1 MCNERLIL
9 KYMNMKRFL
18 ISCTVCCGFATASPA
33 QGLTDMTHS
42 REAVMHNLP
51 LGATHWT
58 GGFWGDRFNVLST
71 TGIWSMWDTWN
82 TPYETIDALGL
93 HGSHGFAN
101 FQVAAGTVKGKH
113 HGPPFHD
120 GDMYKWLEACA
131 AAYAVTKDPKLDQLM
146 DQFIEQVA
154 LAQRADGYIH
164 TPVNIE
170 ERNSLPPTSLPP
182 TPSCR
187 GGESTAQK
195 ASPTGGGLEGAG
207 GSAGAGSAA
216 SENAAGIEIGK
227 DQKHAF
233 ASRLNFET
241 YNLGHLMTA
250 GIIHKRATGKTTLF
264 DCGRKAADFLYNFLT
279 NDAAELSRNAICPSH
294 YMGATEMYRETGDKK
309 YLTLAEGLISI
320 RDSVKNGEDHNQDRI
335 PFRQQYEAM
344 GHAVRANYLYAG
356 VADLYA
362 ETGEAQLKKNL
373 EAIWDDI
380 VNHKIYIMGGCGALY
395 DGVSPDGTT
404 YNQPSIQQIHQAYGR
419 QFQLPQEYAHNEI
432 CAQIG
437 MLLYSWRMFQTD
449 MHPKYIDNIENELYN
464 GILSGVSLDGK
475 DYFYTEAL
483 RRTKEYPYVLR
494 WPKHRQRYITCFCCP
509 PNTLRTLLE
518 AQEYAYSIKGD
529 TLWVNLYGQNTLKTD
544 DLEVEQQTDYPWD
557 GHITLTIKKA
567 KHLASIRMHIPGW
580 SIGME
585 LRLNGKPIAAEALR
599 EPRKWKKGDRIELI
613 LPMRPRL
620 IEANPLV
627 EEAKNHIAIMRGPI
641 VYCLE
646 GQDISAATGGSSSA
660 AATASPRINDI
671 AIPADVR
678 FTETKVT
685 ICGHEMVALE
695 ADVPIVNEDF
705 WRNDELYRELRP
717 VTNRKAHIRLIPYY
731 AWDNRG
737 IQDMSLWL
745 PLKR

>member
-1 MCNERLIL
+1 
-9 KYMNMKRFL
+9 MKKIFL
-18 ISCTVCCGFATASPA
+18 VGVACCCFMATVKA
-33 QGLTDMTHS
+33 QGLTDMSHS
-42 REAVMHNLP
+42 KEAKMQNLP
-51 LGATHWT
+51 MGSTQWT
-58 GGFWGDRFNVLST
+58 GGFWGDRFNVMSST
-71 TGIWSMWDTWN
+71 GVWSMWDTWN
-82 TPYETIDALGL
+82 TPYETLDENGK

-131 AAYAVTKDPKLDQLM
+131 SVYAITKDPKLDALM

-164 TPVNIE
+164 TPVVIS
-170 ERNSLPPTSLPP
+170 ERLQGIDSH
-182 TPSCR
+182 
-187 GGESTAQK
+187 
-195 ASPTGGGLEGAG
+195 
-207 GSAGAGSAA
+207 AA
-216 SENAAGIEIGK
+216 TENAAGIEIGK

-250 GIIHKRATGKTTLF
+250 GIIHKRATGKNTLF
-264 DCGRKAADFLYNFLT
+264 NCGKKAADFLYNFLT

-294 YMGATEMYRETGDKK
+294 YMGAAEMYRETGDEK
-309 YLTLAEGLISI
+309 YLTLAKGLIAI
-320 RDSVKNGEDHNQDRI
+320 RDSVKNGEDHNQDRHK
-335 PFRQQYEAM
+335 FRDQYEAM

-362 ETGEAQLKKNL
+362 ETGEAQLMKNL
-373 EAIWDDI
+373 SAIWDDI

-437 MLLYSWRMFQTD
+437 MLLFSWRMYQTTGD
-449 MHPKYIDNIENELYN
+449 GKYIDNIENELYN

-494 WPKHRQRYITCFCCP
+494 WPKHRQRYISCFCCP
-509 PNTLRTLLE
+509 PNTLRTLCQ
-518 AQEYAYSIKGD
+518 AQEYAYTVGSSPETKGT
-529 TLWVNLYGQNTLKTD
+529 TLYVNLYGQNSLKTK
-544 DLEVEQQTDYPWD
+544 DLEVEQTTNYPWD
-557 GHITLTIKKA
+557 GKVVLTVKKA
-567 KHLASIRMHIPGW
+567 KNLASVVLHIPNW
-580 SIGME
+580 CDTYTVKV
-585 LRLNGKPIAAEALR
+585 NGTPATTPAGSPSGSVTLD
-599 EPRKWKKGDRIELI
+599 RKWKKGDVIELN
-613 LPMRPRL
+613 LDMRPRL
-620 IEANPLV
+620 MEANPLV
-627 EEAKNHIAIMRGPI
+627 EEAKNEVAVMRGPI

-646 GQDISAATGGSSSA
+646 GQDIQSSA
-660 AATASPRINDI
+660 RINDI
-671 AIPADVR
+671 AIPADVQWKEVKM
-678 FTETKVT
+678 TLE
-685 ICGHEMVALE
+685 GHEMIALE
-695 ADVPIVNEDF
+695 GEVKCINNKAWDN
-705 WRNDELYRELRP
+705 NTLYRE
-717 VTNRKAHIRLIPYY
+717 VAKDAGKVKIRLIPYY

-745 PLKR
+745 PLAR

>member
-1 MCNERLIL
+1 M
-9 KYMNMKRFL
+9 
-18 ISCTVCCGFATASPA
+18 
-33 QGLTDMTHS
+33 S
-42 REAVMHNLP
+42 RSKQAKMQNLP
-51 LGATHWT
+51 MGATQWT
-58 GGFWGDRFNVLST
+58 GGFWGDRFQMLST

-131 AAYAVTKDPKLDQLM
+131 AVYAVTKDPKIDALM
-146 DQFIEQVA
+146 DKFVEQVA

-164 TPVNIE
+164 TPVVIS
-170 ERNSLPPTSLPP
+170 ERNAGIDTHSLT
-182 TPSCR
+182 
-187 GGESTAQK
+187 
-195 ASPTGGGLEGAG
+195 
-207 GSAGAGSAA
+207 
-216 SENAAGIEIGK
+216 ENAAGIEIGK

-264 DCGRKAADFLYNFLT
+264 ECGKKAADFLYNFLT

-294 YMGATEMYRETGDKK
+294 YMGAAEMYRETGDEK
-309 YLTLAEGLISI
+309 YLTLAKGLIAI
-320 RDSVKNGEDHNQDRI
+320 RDSVTNGEDHNQDRHK
-335 PFRQQYEAM
+335 FRDQYEAM

-362 ETGEAQLKKNL
+362 ETGEAQLMKNL

-419 QFQLPQEYAHNEI
+419 QFQLPQEAAHNEI

-437 MLLYSWRMFQTD
+437 MMLYSWRMFQTTVD
-449 MHPKYIDNIENELYN
+449 PKYVDNIENELYN
-464 GILSGVSLDGK
+464 GILSGISLDGK
-475 DYFYTEAL
+475 DFFYTEAL
-483 RRTKEYPYVLR
+483 RRTKEFPYTMR

-509 PNTLRTLLE
+509 PNTLRTLCE

-529 TLWVNLYGQNTLKTD
+529 TLWVNLYGQNTLKTK
-544 DLEVEQQTDYPWD
+544 DLEIEQETNYPWD
-557 GHITLTIKKA
+557 GHIKLTVKKA
-567 KHLASIRMHIPGW
+567 KTLRSIRMHIPGW
-580 SIGME
+580 ATDMA
-585 LRLNGKPIAAEALR
+585 LKLNGQPILAEDLR
-599 EPRKWKKGDRIELI
+599 QPRKWKKGDTIELD
-613 LPMRPRL
+613 LPMKARL

-627 EEAKNHIAIMRGPI
+627 EEAKNQIAIMRGPI

-646 GQDISAATGGSSSA
+646 GQDIEGGH
-660 AATASPRINDI
+660 RINDI
-671 AIPADVR
+671 AIPADIQ
-678 FTETKVT
+678 FTEKKITME
-685 ICGHEMVALE
+685 GHEMIALE
-695 ADVPIVNEDF
+695 ANVPLVNQGS
-705 WRNDELYRELRP
+705 WSNNQLYRELRP
-717 VTNRKAHIRLIPYY
+717 VSNRQVKIRLIPYY

-737 IQDMSLWL
+737 IDDMSLWL
-745 PLKR
+745 PLQR

>member
-1 MCNERLIL
+1 MKRLIIL
-9 KYMNMKRFL
+9 CL
-18 ISCTVCCGFATASPA
+18 VSCCVTATNVSA
-33 QGLTDMTHS
+33 QGLTDMS
-42 REAVMHNLP
+42 RSKQAKMQNLP
-51 LGATHWT
+51 MGATQWT
-58 GGFWGDRFNVLST
+58 GGFWGDRFQMLST
-71 TGIWSMWDTWN
+71 TAIWSMWDTWN

-131 AAYAVTKDPKLDQLM
+131 AVYAVTKDAKLDALM
-146 DQFIEQVA
+146 DRFIEQVA
-154 LAQRADGYIH
+154 LAQREDGYIH
-164 TPVNIE
+164 TPVVIS
-170 ERNSLPPTSLPP
+170 ERN
-182 TPSCR
+182 
-187 GGESTAQK
+187 
-195 ASPTGGGLEGAG
+195 AG
-207 GSAGAGSAA
+207 IDSHALT
-216 SENAAGIEIGK
+216 ENAAGIEIGK

-264 DCGRKAADFLYNFLT
+264 ECGKKAADFLYNFLT

-294 YMGATEMYRETGDKK
+294 YMGAAEMYRETGDEK
-309 YLTLAEGLISI
+309 YLTLAKGLIAI
-320 RDSVKNGEDHNQDRI
+320 RDSVTNGEDHNQDRHK
-335 PFRQQYEAM
+335 FRDQYEAM

-419 QFQLPQEYAHNEI
+419 QFQLPQEAAHNEI

-437 MLLYSWRMFQTD
+437 MMLYSWRMFQTTVD
-449 MHPKYIDNIENELYN
+449 PKYVDNIENELYN
-464 GILSGVSLDGK
+464 GILSGISLDGK
-475 DYFYTEAL
+475 DFFYTEAL
-483 RRTKEYPYVLR
+483 RRTKEFPYTMR

-509 PNTLRTLLE
+509 PNTLRTLCE

-529 TLWVNLYGQNTLKTD
+529 TLWVNLYGQNTLKTK
-544 DLEVEQQTDYPWD
+544 DLEIEQVTNYPWD
-557 GHITLTIKKA
+557 GHIKLIIKKA
-567 KHLASIRMHIPGW
+567 KTLRSIRMHIPGW
-580 SIGME
+580 ATDMQ
-585 LRLNGKPIAAEALR
+585 LKLNGQPILAEDLR
-599 EPRKWKKGDRIELI
+599 QPRKWKKGDTIELN
-613 LPMRPRL
+613 LPMKARL
-620 IEANPLV
+620 VEANPLV
-627 EEAKNHIAIMRGPI
+627 EEAKNQIAVMRGPI

-646 GQDISAATGGSSSA
+646 GQDIQGGY
-660 AATASPRINDI
+660 RINDI
-671 AIPADVR
+671 AIPTDVQ
-678 FTETKVT
+678 FKETKIT
-685 ICGHEMVALE
+685 MNGHEMIVLE
-695 ADVPIVNEDF
+695 AEVPVVNQDF

-717 VTNRKAHIRLIPYY
+717 AKNLKTKIRLIPYY

-745 PLKR
+745 PLAR